1 MIIQTIYLDKYDWL
15 IKVFYAID
23 TYYIDDILSELDE
36 LDCPIKLM
44 ETAEKA
50 FITREPNFGFTYTR
64 PDLHVCIVVI
74 GLTDSAEEFQN
85 TLDHE
90 KGHVATHIAEYY
102 DINPLSEQFQYLQ
115 GDIGREMFREAKR
128 FLCEHCRDITYNF
141 INKMKVKIVKD

>member
-74 GLTDSAEEFQN
+74 GLTDSAEEF
-85 TLDHE
+85 
-90 KGHVATHIAEYY
+90 
-102 DINPLSEQFQYLQ
+102 
-115 GDIGREMFREAKR
+115 
-128 FLCEHCRDITYNF
+128 
-141 INKMKVKIVKD
+141 